1 MPQLSVEDKMRIV
14 TLYEEEWSLA
24 RIAERFGKPKSTIQ
38 AIVKKWREQH
48 TVERLRGTGLKKIS
62 TNEEDENLVQFL
74 RDNPF
79 ETAVSAARVT
89 QFPGCNRTAQLRVVQ
104 CSNLRNRSAASK
116 PFLQNIHKEQRM
128 GFALQYL
135 PVGLNFWT
143 RNVIF
148 SDEKVFQSTYNGRIR
163 VYRPPSCRYDENYTQ
178 KRNNSGRFSIN
189 VWAWISAQGPGVCW
203 NIGGALNSN
212 SYLEI
217 LENVLLPSARIM
229 FGNNFIFQQDNCPV
243 HTARRVKE
251 WFQRNNITCLAWC
264 SRSPDLNPIENVSGL
279 MVKKMYSINFRPQNE
294 IELWQKI
301 EEIWEEITPDYT
313 NTLVS
318 SMPNR
323 LQQVLDSNGA
333 AIKY

>member
-1 MPQLSVEDKMRIV
+1 MVS
-14 TLYEEEWSLA
+14 A

-89 QFPGCNRTAQLRVVQ
+89 QFPGYNRTAQLRVVQ

-148 SDEKVFQSTYNGRIR
+148 SDEKCFNPPIMGGFVSIDHPVAVTMKITLKKGTTVAVF
-163 VYRPPSCRYDENYTQ
+163 
-178 KRNNSGRFSIN
+178 
-189 VWAWISAQGPGVCW
+189 
-203 NIGGALNSN
+203 
-212 SYLEI
+212 
-217 LENVLLPSARIM
+217 LLT
-229 FGNNFIFQQDNCPV
+229 FG
-243 HTARRVKE
+243 
-251 WFQRNNITCLAWC
+251 L
-264 SRSPDLNPIENVSGL
+264 G
-279 MVKKMYSINFRPQNE
+279 
-294 IELWQKI
+294 
-301 EEIWEEITPDYT
+301 
-313 NTLVS
+313 
-318 SMPNR
+318 
-323 LQQVLDSNGA
+323 
-333 AIKY
+333 